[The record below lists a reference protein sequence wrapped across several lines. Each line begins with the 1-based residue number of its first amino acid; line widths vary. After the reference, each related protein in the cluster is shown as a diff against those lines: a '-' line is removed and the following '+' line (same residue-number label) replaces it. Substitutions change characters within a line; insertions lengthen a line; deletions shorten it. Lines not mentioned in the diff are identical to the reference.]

1 MLSGSG
7 SYWLSI
13 EIGSDGE
20 MSPRLDLNTSPYEM
34 AFLEGSE
41 NVFPAAANV
50 GIGTTSPNLTLEV
63 MGHIRNN
70 VGGNYDLWI
79 QGGPSL
85 SGGVGRN
92 LAILG
97 HQVDDKLYI
106 NHGSSYENGTILG
119 SNVGIGTNN
128 PSNTLSVVGD
138 ADFIGDVGIG
148 TTSPANNLTV
158 AGDADFT
165 GNVGIGTTSPT
176 NKLSVDG
183 DADFSGNVGIGTT
196 SPTNKLQVE
205 RGSGGYALY
214 LKSSDGW
221 GRFGAVNTSYF
232 HFETNR
238 PAFYFYQGITTAGNL
253 EANGRL
259 KPHTVQVDNDGYDV
273 TWNSTNYTIMREGSS
288 RRYKQNINEWDDH
301 RNILNANVKTY
312 QMKEGFGVPDQNH
325 IGLIAEELHEI
336 GLNQLVIYDQENRPD
351 AVKYKKV
358 SLYLLEVV
366 KEQNKEIIEMK
377 SRMASIEADLA
388 KLK

>member
-1 MLSGSG
+1 
-7 SYWLSI
+7 
-13 EIGSDGE
+13 
-20 MSPRLDLNTSPYEM
+20 
-34 AFLEGSE
+34 
-41 NVFPAAANV
+41 
-50 GIGTTSPNLTLEV
+50 
-63 MGHIRNN
+63 
-70 VGGNYDLWI
+70 
-79 QGGPSL
+79 
-85 SGGVGRN
+85 
-92 LAILG
+92 
-97 HQVDDKLYI
+97 VD
-106 NHGSSYENGTILG
+106 
-119 SNVGIGTNN
+119 
-128 PSNTLSVVGD
+128 GD
-138 ADFIGDVGIG
+138 ADF
-148 TTSPANNLTV
+148 S
-158 AGDADFT
+158 
-165 GNVGIGTTSPT
+165 GNVGIGTASPSNNLT
-176 NKLSVDG
+176 VAG

-325 IGLIAEELHEI
+325 IGLIAEELHDL
-336 GLNQLVIYDQENRPD
+336 GLNHLVIYDKEKRPD
-351 AVKYKKV
+351 AVFYNRV
-358 SLYLLEVV
+358 SLYLLGIV
-366 KEQNKEIIEMK
+366 KEQDKELNEMK
-377 SRMASIEADLA
+377 SRLA
-388 KLK
+388 ALETAMGKLK